1 MSKGHWINRTNVN
14 PIKKIAMKK
23 MYFLGLLLLLGFGCH
38 AQIPILDIVTEAAEK
53 VVMAIDL
60 QVQELENETLVLQEA
75 QKEIENELVGSEMTD
90 IAGWLEDQKDLYAG
104 YYQELWE
111 VKTAISGFE
120 RVAQMMQEEG
130 QSVAQVKQLN
140 GAMGQDKH
148 LTAAEATV
156 MGNQLANIVK
166 AAAQDIGR
174 LELAVQAL
182 VTQMGDADRLRI
194 IDEAGDGIDQHYA
207 DVQVLSQRSAILS
220 LNRAQDAND
229 VAVTRALYGL

>member
-1 MSKGHWINRTNVN
+1 MKR
-14 PIKKIAMKK
+14 IA
-23 MYFLGLLLLLGFGCH
+23 GLLLLLFVSGGGY

-60 QVQELENETLVLQEA
+60 QVQELENETLGLQET
-75 QKEIENELVGSEMTD
+75 QKALENELVGSELTD

-104 YYQELWE
+104 YYQELWQ
-111 VKTAISGFE
+111 VKAAISGFE

-130 QSVAQVKQLN
+130 QLVAQVKQLN

-148 LTAAEATV
+148 LTAAEVTV
-156 MGNQLANIVK
+156 MGNQLAGIVK
-166 AAAQDIGR
+166 ATEQDIGR
-174 LELAVQAL
+174 LELAIQAL
-182 VTQMGDADRLRI
+182 VTQMSDADRLRI
-194 IDEAGDGIDQHYA
+194 VDEAGDGIDQHFA
-207 DVQVLSQRSAILS
+207 DVQALSQRSVILS